1 MINDFLRF
9 VYESKYD
16 SFAEKI
22 AADVMQLVSQGT
34 DGTTKK
40 RINKTM
46 EFIDLANFSL
56 VLSIVRSSVFEP
68 AKRTNFK
75 SLPWESI
82 NFKHNGFAL
91 DANSFIPKDGE
102 DPEIVLNVVINPET
116 EPECHDKLYYKLLDS
131 IRHELE
137 HVLQKGTNV
146 QYTHSGR
153 EVDKNR
159 KESEDSYKYFLL
171 PDEMPAMVSGMRLAS
186 IKKGISIDQEFQEYL
201 APILSTGFI
210 THEEFE
216 KVMSAWVKFTIRHF
230 PDTQISKKY
239 RFR

>member
-9 VYESKYD
+9 IYESKYD

-22 AADVMQLVSQGT
+22 TAEVMKLVASGK
-34 DGTTKK
+34 DEKVKK
-40 RINKTM
+40 RINKTI
-46 EFIDLANFSL
+46 EFIDLANFTLTVS
-56 VLSIVRSSVFEP
+56 VVRSSVFEP
-68 AKRTNFK
+68 TKRNNFK

-116 EPECHDKLYYKLLDS
+116 EPDCHEKLYYKLLDS

-137 HVLQKGTNV
+137 HVLQKGTNL
-146 QYTHSGR
+146 QYYHTGR

-159 KESEDSYKYFLL
+159 KESEDSYEYFLL
-171 PDEMPAMVSGMRLAS
+171 PDEIPAMVSGMRLAS
-186 IKKGISIDQEFQEYL
+186 TKKGISIDQEFQEYL
-201 APILSTGFI
+201 APILSAGFI

-216 KVMSAWVKFTIRHF
+216 KVMNAWVKFTIRHF